1 MVSSSSENRCYHH
14 RLTGYRNHRQF
25 ATQAAFPQAG
35 DPGKAQRDEVL
46 PHMLAWLR
54 KGSDRRQVARSFYGS
69 SVTQARAAVF
79 YADWGVPD
87 TLAGR
92 FEMVVLHLA
101 LVLRRLGAEGE
112 AGQPLAQALTEAFVV
127 DMDDN
132 MRELTFSDLR
142 VPKEIKRA
150 TAALFDRHAAYLAA
164 LTAAH
169 DISLADALAAQLA
182 YLDPDGRLDAR
193 RLADYVRRC
202 AAALDA
208 EPAAQVL
215 GGRLAWPR
223 LAGQE

>member
-1 MVSSSSENRCYHH
+1 
-14 RLTGYRNHRQF
+14 
-25 ATQAAFPQAG
+25 
-35 DPGKAQRDEVL
+35 
-46 PHMLAWLR
+46 MLAWLR
-54 KGSDRRQVARSFYGS
+54 KGSDRRQVARSLYGS
-69 SVTQARAAVF
+69 SVTQARAPVF
-79 YADWGVPD
+79 YVDWGVPD

-92 FEMVVLHLA
+92 FEMIVLHLA
-101 LVLRRLGAEGE
+101 LVLRRLGREGE
-112 AGQPLAQALTEAFVV
+112 AGQRLAQALTEVFVV

-164 LTAAH
+164 LIAPH

-193 RLADYVRRC
+193 RLADYVKSC

-215 GGRLAWPR
+215 DGRLAWPQ
-223 LAGQE
+223 LAGRE